1 MRKYDDW
8 VEMVFVRGEH
18 VLQRVRSGMCRILN
32 LVRDDMTPLARAG
45 LEVADAY
52 WGGRQVPGR
61 GMDWYYKEIVQEFA
75 DQGPGYDPYFG
86 PMRGSKFGARRLG
99 VLYVLKCDVEGSV
112 DALYA
117 TEFFSGEI
125 ENMELDSAEVERA
138 LGDPYG
144 H

>member
-1 MRKYDDW
+1 MRT
-8 VEMVFVRGEH
+8 G
-18 VLQRVRSGMCRILN
+18 
-32 LVRDDMTPLARAG
+32 
-45 LEVADAY
+45 
-52 WGGRQVPGR
+52 GGRQVPGR